1 MNPQALQPSH
11 LNSFCKD
18 SCRQN
23 GRSEWGTLER
33 FFDRFQISLLL
44 GTAVFG
50 STTLLTLRLVHLCL
64 STEFLLLMAAEIIGK
79 CPRWRSPRAA
89 SRKHFL
95 GSGSDLSGHVETAE
109 RKAGESKGLRWEEV
123 VAGGESARPLLA
135 TSCRPLSRSV
145 LRICKVPLALSHAR
159 QPVLC

>member
-1 MNPQALQPSH
+1 MRNLDKVTSLQLVWGLHLQPDPAALWH
-11 LNSFCKD
+11 HKFPRCP
-18 SCRQN
+18 
-23 GRSEWGTLER
+23 GA
-33 FFDRFQISLLL
+33 L
-44 GTAVFG
+44 GNHTV
-50 STTLLTLRLVHLCL
+50 LTLRLVHLCL

-89 SRKHFL
+89 SRKHFP

-123 VAGGESARPLLA
+123 VAGGESARQLLA
-135 TSCRPLSRSV
+135 TTCRPLSRSV